1 MKGTCALLLVLNA
14 NSDVDVVADV
24 AVDVDFSSAASF
36 LPRGCVCVCVCV
48 CPHVGRQNFRFHSV
62 AFVFPLLEL
71 EQLLLLKAGV
81 EATTTSAL
89 TATPATAPAS
99 TLTCWLC
106 PANFSFSRPVFLAT
120 KKITAVTTRTT
131 TPTATT
137 TAADAQKKRLK
148 KPCEN
153 VARDNFLGRREK
165 DASNSRI
172 TKDNDSTRELKCCT
186 GYR

>member
-1 MKGTCALLLVLNA
+1 M
-14 NSDVDVVADV
+14 
-24 AVDVDFSSAASF
+24 
-36 LPRGCVCVCVCV
+36 CV

-62 AFVFPLLEL
+62 AFVFPLVEL

-89 TATPATAPAS
+89 TATPATAPTPAS

-106 PANFSFSRPVFLAT
+106 PANFSFSRPVFLAI
-120 KKITAVTTRTT
+120 KKITTAATRTT
-131 TPTATT
+131 APTTT

-148 KPCEN
+148 KPCGN
-153 VARDNFLGRREK
+153 VARDKFLGRREK

-172 TKDNDSTRELKCCT
+172 TTAQENSSVARAT
-186 GYR
+186 GKWKMDKNVYENLRVMKMVKADKSRP